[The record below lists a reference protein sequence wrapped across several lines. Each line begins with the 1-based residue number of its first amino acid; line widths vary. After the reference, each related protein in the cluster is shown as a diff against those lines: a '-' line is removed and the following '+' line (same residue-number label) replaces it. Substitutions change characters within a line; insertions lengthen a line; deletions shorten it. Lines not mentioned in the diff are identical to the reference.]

1 MHVQTDQ
8 EPSLLRWLAQEY
20 VMDQLRFCIIL
31 FLLSTLGSQACAQVS
46 ETGLA
51 SFYSDRFE
59 GSLTAS
65 GAVFEQG
72 KMTAA
77 HRSLP
82 FQTKVRVTNLKNKKS
97 VVVKIN
103 DRGPFVKDRVID
115 LSKAAAVKLD
125 FVDEG
130 VAKVTIEV
138 LSEK

>member
-1 MHVQTDQ
+1 MN
-8 EPSLLRWLAQEY
+8 
-20 VMDQLRFCIIL
+20 QLKRFSSFFFLVIL
-31 FLLSTLGSQACAQVS
+31 VSQAYAQNT

-51 SFYSDRFE
+51 SFYNDRFE

-77 HRSLP
+77 HRTLP
-82 FQTKVRVTNLKNKKS
+82 FHTRVRVTNLNNKKS

-103 DRGPFVKDRVID
+103 DRGPFVKDRIID

-125 FVDEG
+125 FVNEG
-130 VAKVTIEV
+130 VAKVTLEV